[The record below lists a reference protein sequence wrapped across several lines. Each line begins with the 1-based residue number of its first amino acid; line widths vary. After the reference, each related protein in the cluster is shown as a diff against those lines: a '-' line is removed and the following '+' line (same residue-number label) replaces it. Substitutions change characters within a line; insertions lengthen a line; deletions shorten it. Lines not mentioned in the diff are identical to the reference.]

1 MNFTLKAGDLH
12 KGLARD
18 PFRDSRQLARLSTQL
33 SISDST
39 YILAYTSVYTRLR
52 TTHIDTNFCLFA
64 YTPSTFRSPPHALIL
79 FTHIYR
85 HAHIRTGRLQH
96 RMLIF
101 CPCHSPSAVVNPYS
115 CTVDDPTT
123 VQSCLPSC
131 LHITAMTI
139 LIQCGQH
146 SLTLSHSLHLCH
158 LSTITAPS
166 IVTCTTVTTYLHLL
180 PLFPLITILLLY
192 YLPNILLLP
201 FAITCIIAIHP

>member
-1 MNFTLKAGDLH
+1 MSSSLGAPQTQPSSGLRCTHSLALMNFTLKAGDLH

-52 TTHIDTNFCLFA
+52 TTHIDTNFCPFA

-85 HAHIRTGRLQH
+85 HAHIRTGCLQH

-131 LHITAMTI
+131 LHITA
-139 LIQCGQH
+139 
-146 SLTLSHSLHLCH
+146 
-158 LSTITAPS
+158 
-166 IVTCTTVTTYLHLL
+166 V
-180 PLFPLITILLLY
+180 
-192 YLPNILLLP
+192 LP
-201 FAITCIIAIHP
+201 FDHPYSMSST

>member
-1 MNFTLKAGDLH
+1 VVSAILAVRYAAWVIAHSLALMNFTLKAGDLH

-52 TTHIDTNFCLFA
+52 TTHIDTHFCPFA

-85 HAHIRTGRLQH
+85 HAHIRTGCLQH

-123 VQSCLPSC
+123 VQSCHPSC
-131 LHITAMTI
+131 LHITAVLPCDHPYSMW
-139 LIQCGQH
+139 
-146 SLTLSHSLHLCH
+146 
-158 LSTITAPS
+158 ST
-166 IVTCTTVTTYLHLL
+166 
-180 PLFPLITILLLY
+180 
-192 YLPNILLLP
+192 
-201 FAITCIIAIHP
+201 

>member
-1 MNFTLKAGDLH
+1 MTKTLLVRLPGTQTHSLALMNFTLKAGDLH

-52 TTHIDTNFCLFA
+52 TTHIDTHFCPFA

-96 RMLIF
+96 HMLIF

-131 LHITAMTI
+131 LHITA
-139 LIQCGQH
+139 
-146 SLTLSHSLHLCH
+146 
-158 LSTITAPS
+158 
-166 IVTCTTVTTYLHLL
+166 V
-180 PLFPLITILLLY
+180 
-192 YLPNILLLP
+192 LP
-201 FAITCIIAIHP
+201 FDHPYSMSST